1 MKFFYFLFS
10 HFPVLEIKSWHTL
23 TRQPLLTNLQDT
35 DFFQSKI
42 TSNSQKWLTYNLS
55 PQYPYIFWQ
64 TGNKNN
70 QSYQG
75 EVVISVDPSPNSYI

>member
-42 TSNSQKWLTYNLS
+42 TSNSQK
-55 PQYPYIFWQ
+55 
-64 TGNKNN
+64 
-70 QSYQG
+70 
-75 EVVISVDPSPNSYI
+75 